1 MRIGLFGGTFNPI
14 HMGHLCVTKEVK
26 EGFSLDKIY
35 LIPAA
40 VPPHKLQTHIV
51 DAADRYEMIRLAVS
65 DSQGLSDFVEVSDVE
80 LKRKGPSFS
89 IDTIS
94 DFVSKLPEN
103 TEFYFI
109 VGCDAFLEI
118 DTWKSYED
126 LLGLV
131 SFIVM
136 SRPDADSLDCPAM
149 WKNIEKYIKYKVSE
163 DYIYSYDKDCFTHVK
178 KKPIYLFKVTPIDI
192 SSTMIRRY
200 VGKQKDIHL
209 FVTENV
215 EKYIKKKGLY
225 L

>member
-1 MRIGLFGGTFNPI
+1 MRIGLFGGTFNPV
-14 HMGHLCVTKEVK
+14 HMGHLRVAKEVK

-40 VPPHKLQTHIV
+40 IPPHKLKAHIA
-51 DAADRYEMIRLAVS
+51 DAEDRHEMLRLAVS
-65 DSQGLSDFVEVSDVE
+65 DSHDLSDFVEISDVE
-80 LKRKGPSFS
+80 IKRKGPSFS
-89 IDTIS
+89 IDTVSSFIS
-94 DFVSKLPEN
+94 MMSEQ

-126 LLGLV
+126 MLELV

-136 SRPDADSLDCPAM
+136 SRPDPDALDYPAM
-149 WKNIEKYIKYKVSE
+149 VKNMEKYIKYEISR
-163 DYIYSYDKDCFTHVK
+163 DYTLSYDKACFTHMK
-178 KKPIYLFKVTPIDI
+178 KKPIYLFKVTPINI
-192 SSTMIRRY
+192 SSTMIRHY
-200 VGKQKDIHL
+200 VGQQKDIHL